1 MRRDRIALHLRI
13 RRPQQPGI
21 PTCDPVIPVRSY
33 YAVPAALAA
42 MVAALFSSA
51 SFSREHEL
59 ISVGIFE
66 DRHGSPDFGL
76 RIYGELHAFGLQ
88 YFGGCENIITP
99 ERYRLK
105 VADAVF
111 VAVRSKE

>member
-1 MRRDRIALHLRI
+1 MAVYLRL
-13 RRPQQPGI
+13 RLPQQPRI
-21 PTCDPVIPVRSY
+21 PACEPVIPLSSY
-33 YAVPAALAA
+33 CAVPASLAA

-51 SFSREHEL
+51 LFSREHEL

-99 ERYRLK
+99 ERYRL
-105 VADAVF
+105 
-111 VAVRSKE
+111 